1 MRGYGTLQSMAATE
15 MMVDEIAGRLGVDAI
30 DLRARTRSSRA

>member
-1 MRGYGTLQSMAATE
+1 MAATE

-30 DLRARTRSSRA
+30 DLRRKNALRRA